1 MRPGS
6 RAWHEGPDSPKP
18 ETPETQAGVRP
29 TRREELTTD
38 AVAKRTGMTRA
49 LMECPETRKYLEMC
63 AITGETP
70 PVLPDPADASFS
82 KRQWEKAFA
91 SFKYR
96 LRGLGAFHDGEALSW
111 FVE

>member
-1 MRPGS
+1 
-6 RAWHEGPDSPKP
+6 
-18 ETPETQAGVRP
+18 
-29 TRREELTTD
+29 
-38 AVAKRTGMTRA
+38 MTRA

-70 PVLPDPADASFS
+70 PVLPDPDDASFS

-91 SFKYR
+91 DFKYR
-96 LRGLGAFHDGEALSW
+96 LRGLGAFYHGEDIGW